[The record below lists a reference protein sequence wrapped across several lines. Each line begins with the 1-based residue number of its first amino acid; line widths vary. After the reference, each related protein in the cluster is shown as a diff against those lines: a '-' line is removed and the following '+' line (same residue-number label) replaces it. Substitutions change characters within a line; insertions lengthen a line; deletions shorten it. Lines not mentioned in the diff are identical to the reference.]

1 MGLFG
6 RSKQSVGLDIGSGFV
21 KVVVVDH
28 SGDQPEVSR
37 VAMRPLVADA
47 IVEGEVM
54 DPGLVADT
62 VRGLFQEMGLKS
74 KEVITAVGGHDVII
88 KKIEMDRMKES
99 DAREVIRWEAE
110 QHVPFDIKSVEL
122 DFQILNPLDEGLQ
135 MEVLLVA
142 AKRELVDNKVS
153 LLLDAGLSPVAI
165 DVDAFA
171 LHNAFEHNYPEAM
184 EGIVALVNIGHETTN
199 VNVLEDGNPI
209 LTRDI
214 PFGSRRVR
222 EDLQREKGLTAEQ
235 AEDVVQG
242 REELDGLSTLVDS
255 SADEV
260 AVGIERASAFL
271 MTRQDGGGLGRI
283 YLSGGGARIP
293 GMTDALSRRMNLDTD
308 LVNPFEQVPVQPA
321 ASETILMEEAAPP
334 WSDRALGGGPLGERS
349 PDGGADAG
357 ARPVLRAH
365 QGDQLRHVCRDHV
378 DPHELFEQYGVR
390 GRRGEHRLLPF
401 ELHSDSGHTL
411 QLARARRRQRSSHG
425 LAGRAYARGD
435 SRIA

>member
-1 MGLFG
+1 MALFG
-6 RSKQSVGLDIGSGFV
+6 RSKESIGLDIGSGFV
-21 KVVVVDH
+21 KVVTVDH

-37 VAMRPLVADA
+37 IAMRPLVADA

-62 VRGLFQEMGLKS
+62 ISGLFQEIGLKGAD
-74 KEVITAVGGHDVII
+74 VTTAVGGHDVII
-88 KKIEMDRMKES
+88 KKIEMDRMKED

-142 AKRELVDNKVS
+142 AKRELIDNKVS
-153 LLLDAGLSPVAI
+153 LLLDAGIQPGII

-184 EGIVALVNIGHETTN
+184 DGIVALVNVGHETTN
-199 VNVLEDGNPI
+199 VNILEDGAPI

-222 EDLQREKGLTAEQ
+222 EDLQRERGLTAEQ

-242 REELDGLSTLVDS
+242 REDIPDLPQIVESA
-255 SADEV
+255 ADEV

-271 MTRQDGGGLGRI
+271 MTRQDGGGVGRI
-283 YLSGGGARIP
+283 FLSGGGARIP
-293 GMTDALSRRMNLDTD
+293 DMAEALGRRMALDTE
-308 LVNPFEQVPVQPA
+308 LINPFEQVPVRPDA
-321 ASETILMEEAAPP
+321 AQGLALEEAAPM
-334 WSDRALGGGPLGERS
+334 LLLPLGL
-349 PDGGADAG
+349 A
-357 ARPVLRAH
+357 LR
-365 QGDQLRHVCRDHV
+365 V
-378 DPHELFEQYGVR
+378 
-390 GRRGEHRLLPF
+390 
-401 ELHSDSGHTL
+401 
-411 QLARARRRQRSSHG
+411 
-425 LAGRAYARGD
+425 
-435 SRIA
+435 

>member
-6 RSKQSVGLDIGSGFV
+6 KKTSVGLDIGSGFV
-21 KVVVVDH
+21 KMVVVDH
-28 SGDQPEVSR
+28 SGDQPEVSK
-37 VAMRPLVADA
+37 VAMRALLPDA

-62 VRGLFQEMGLKS
+62 IRSLFEEVGLKGRD
-74 KEVITAVGGHDVII
+74 VITAVGGHDVII
-88 KKIEMDRMKES
+88 KKIEMDRMKEA

-122 DFQILNPLDEGLQ
+122 DFQVLNPLEEGLQ

-142 AKRELVDNKVS
+142 AKKELVDNKVA
-153 LLLDAGLSPVAI
+153 LLADAGLSPSVI

-184 EGIVALVNIGHETTN
+184 EGIVALVNVGHEGTN
-199 VNVLEDGNPI
+199 VNILEDGVPI

-222 EDLQREKGLTAEQ
+222 EDLQRERGLTAEQ

-242 REELDGLSTLVDS
+242 REEIDDLLRFVEQ

-271 MTRQDGGGLGRI
+271 MTRQSGEGLGKV
-283 YLSGGGARIP
+283 YLSGGGSRIP
-293 GMTDALSRRMNLDTD
+293 GMADALAARMNVETFR
-308 LVNPFEQVPVQPA
+308 VNPFERTPVRPDA
-321 ASETILMEEAAPP
+321 AVNLNLEEASPM
-334 WSDRALGGGPLGERS
+334 LLLPLGL
-349 PDGGADAG
+349 A
-357 ARPVLRAH
+357 LRA
-365 QGDQLRHVCRDHV
+365 
-378 DPHELFEQYGVR
+378 
-390 GRRGEHRLLPF
+390 
-401 ELHSDSGHTL
+401 
-411 QLARARRRQRSSHG
+411 
-425 LAGRAYARGD
+425 
-435 SRIA
+435 